1 MDRLLLQDA
10 PLVLTEPRWVRKQR
24 EQASSAT
31 SPSAPANGST
41 NAAATPTGPATASVT
56 TPETA
61 DRFIPQA
68 KSSAQLEI
76 SHHAL
81 VAGLKENLANGSSAA
96 APDCP
101 SPSKAAF
108 RQVLAAEALGTA
120 SGTRILSFSS
130 KAPVRPATLSDSM
143 RVLYSGGNGLSRR
156 GGSGAAQRVPATRY
170 IPQSAERVLDA
181 PSLVDDFYLNLLDW
195 SPCCNVLA
203 VALGQSV
210 YLWSA
215 ETGDIHELLTLP
227 GEPAGDANIVTS
239 LRWMRGTAAGANLA
253 VGTAMGDVQIWDCVK
268 SRQLRN
274 MRGHTAR
281 VGALSWMGHMVA
293 SGSRDSVVMLHDVRR
308 QQHLVAALQ
317 GHVQEVCGLEWSP
330 SGTQLASGGNDNVL
344 NIWDAS
350 ATTGSAPRFSL
361 MQHSAAVKA
370 LAWCPWQQ
378 NLLASGGGTADRC
391 IKFWNSETG
400 ACVNSIDTHSQVTSL
415 QWSTTHRELVSAHGF
430 SNNQLTVWRY
440 PSMEKVCDLVG
451 HEKRILHTARSP
463 DGSIVVSAGA
473 DETLRFWSI
482 WPAPTA
488 SAASSSLKAGAV
500 SKAEA
505 SFSFPQIR

>member
-1 MDRLLLQDA
+1 MDA
-10 PLVLTEPRWVRKQR
+10 PLLSLTEPRWARKQR
-24 EQASSAT
+24 EQQQQQQQQRQT
-31 SPSAPANGST
+31 K
-41 NAAATPTGPATASVT
+41 ATPSPPTATAA
-56 TPETA
+56 EGA

-68 KSSAQLEI
+68 KTAAQLEL

-81 VAGLKENLANGSSAA
+81 VAGVKENLASSSSPSPSAE
-96 APDCP
+96 CQ

-108 RQVLAAEALGTA
+108 RAVLSAEALDAAAGGA
-120 SGTRILSFSS
+120 GTRILSFST
-130 KAPVRPATLSDSM
+130 KAPVRPASLSESM
-143 RVLYSGGNGLSRR
+143 RVLYSCGGAAAGARR
-156 GGSGAAQRVPATRY
+156 GPAAAAQRAPSARY

-181 PSLVDDFYLNLLDW
+181 PGLVDDYYLNLLDW
-195 SPCCNVLA
+195 GPSNNVLA

-215 ETGDIHELLTLP
+215 ESGEIHELLTL
-227 GEPAGDANIVTS
+227 GGAEDNVVTS
-239 LRWMRGTAAGANLA
+239 LRWMRGPGSGANLA
-253 VGTAMGDVQIWDCVK
+253 VGTAEGDVQLWDVVK
-268 SRQLRN
+268 SRQLRS
-274 MRGHTAR
+274 MRGHTGR

-293 SGSRDSVVMLHDVRR
+293 SGSRDSTVMLHDVRR
-308 QQHLVAALQ
+308 QQHLTATLQ
-317 GHVQEVCGLEWSP
+317 AHVQEVCGLEWSP

-344 NIWDAS
+344 CIWDAAAA
-350 ATTGSAPRFSL
+350 ATGAAPRFSL
-361 MQHSAAVKA
+361 TQHCAAVKA
-370 LAWCPWQQ
+370 VAWCPWQQ
-378 NLLASGGGTADRC
+378 NLLASGGGTADRTV
-391 IKFWNSETG
+391 KFWNSETG
-400 ACVNSIDTHSQVTSL
+400 ACVNSVDTHSQVTSL

-482 WPAPTA
+482 WPAPAA
-488 SAASSSLKAGAV
+488 SAATMSLKAGAV

-505 SFSFPQIR
+505 RAEASFSFPQIR